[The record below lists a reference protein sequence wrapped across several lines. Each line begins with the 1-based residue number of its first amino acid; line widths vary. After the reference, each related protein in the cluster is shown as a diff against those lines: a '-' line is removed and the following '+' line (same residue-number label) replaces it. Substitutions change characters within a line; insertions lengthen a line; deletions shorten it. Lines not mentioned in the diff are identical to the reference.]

1 MTGAEVLSVIM
12 ARIGTG
18 SGVTGINTELQNVLY
33 DISSRADFLTTVTPI
48 ETSDGVAEYDQP
60 EGLKRV
66 YECYITGSDPLE
78 VKTYRDYLKYLAEDG
93 ITNDEPTMYAR
104 RHGKLYF
111 WPVPDGVYTVN
122 VDHARYHPSTWT
134 DILFGLQFNEA
145 MFEGVLTALYK
156 GQLFEKLRLNNKK
169 ITSRDIAENAA
180 DSLDRTTTIDKEGTA
195 EDSTVTVDE
204 DATGGLNTDDDTD
217 VLTYEFSK
225 DFPEITKHEELYEAE
240 IQKLIENMEIDTET
254 VLVEY
259 RDI

>member
-1 MTGAEVLSVIM
+1 MIGAEILSVIM

-18 SGVTGINTELQNVLY
+18 SGVTSINTELQNVLY
-33 DISSRADFLTTVTPI
+33 DISSRADFLTMVTPI

-60 EGLKRV
+60 EGLKRI
-66 YECYITGSDPLE
+66 YECYITGSEPLE

-93 ITNDEPTMYAR
+93 IANSEPTMYAR

-134 DILFGLQFNEA
+134 DILFGPQFNEA
-145 MFEGVLTALYK
+145 IFEGVLTALYK

-169 ITSRDIAENAA
+169 ITSRDIAESAE
-180 DSLDRTTTIDKEGTA
+180 DSVDRTTTTDKEGTA
-195 EDSTVTVDE
+195 DDSTVTVDE
-204 DATGGLNTDDDTD
+204 DATGGVNTDDDTD

-225 DFPEITKHEELYEAE
+225 DFPEITKHEQIYEAE

>member
-60 EGLKRV
+60 EGLKRI
-66 YECYITGSDPLE
+66 YECYITGSEPLE

-93 ITNDEPTMYAR
+93 ITNDEPTMFAR

-134 DILFGLQFNEA
+134 DIFFGPQFNEA
-145 MFEGVLTALYK
+145 IFEGVLIALYK

-169 ITSRDIAENAA
+169 MTSRDIAENAA
-180 DSLDRTTTIDKEGTA
+180 DSVDRTTTTDKEGTA
-195 EDSTVTVDE
+195 DDSTVTVDE
-204 DATGGLNTDDDTD
+204 DATGSLNTDDDTD

-225 DFPEITKHEELYEAE
+225 DFPEIKKHEQLYEAE

>member
-60 EGLKRV
+60 EGLKRI

>member
-18 SGVTGINTELQNVLY
+18 SGVTSINTELQNVLY
-33 DISSRADFLTTVTPI
+33 DISSRADFLTIVTPI

-60 EGLKRV
+60 EGLKRI
-66 YECYITGSDPLE
+66 YECYIAGSEPLE

-134 DILFGLQFNEA
+134 DILLGPQFNEA
-145 MFEGVLTALYK
+145 IFEGVLTALYK

-169 ITSRDIAENAA
+169 ITSRDIAENAT
-180 DSLDRTTTIDKEGTA
+180 DSVDRTTTTDKEGTA
-195 EDSTVTVDE
+195 DDSTVTVDE
-204 DATGGLNTDDDTD
+204 DATETLNTDDDTD

>member
-33 DISSRADFLTTVTPI
+33 DISSRADFLTTVTPV

-60 EGLKRV
+60 EGLKRI
-66 YECYITGSDPLE
+66 YECYITGSEPLE
-78 VKTYRDYLKYLAEDG
+78 VKTYRDYLKYLAEEG
-93 ITNDEPTMYAR
+93 ISNDEPTMYAR

-134 DILFGLQFNEA
+134 DILFGPQFNEA
-145 MFEGVLTALYK
+145 VFEGVLTALYK

-169 ITSRDIAENAA
+169 ITSRDIAENAT
-180 DSLDRTTTIDKEGTA
+180 DSVDRTTTTDKEGTA
-195 EDSTVTVDE
+195 DDSTVTVDE

>member
-18 SGVTGINTELQNVLY
+18 SGVTGINTELLNVLY
-33 DISSRADFLTTVTPI
+33 DISRRADFLTTVTPI

-66 YECYITGSDPLE
+66 YECYIAGSEPLE

-93 ITNDEPTMYAR
+93 ITNGEPTMYAR

-122 VDHARYHPSTWT
+122 VDHARYHPSVWT
-134 DILFGLQFNEA
+134 DISFGPEFNEA
-145 MFEGVLTALYK
+145 IFEGVLTALYK

-169 ITSRDIAENAA
+169 ITSRDIEESGA
-180 DSLDRTTTIDKEGTA
+180 DSVDKTTTTDKEGTA
-195 EDSTVTVDE
+195 DDSTVTVDE
-204 DATGGLNTDDDTD
+204 DATESLNTDDDTD

>member
-18 SGVTGINTELQNVLY
+18 SGVKGINTELQNVLY

-48 ETSDGVAEYDQP
+48 ETSEGVAEYDQP
-60 EGLKRV
+60 EGLKRI

-122 VDHARYHPSTWT
+122 IDHARYHPSTWA
-134 DILFGLQFNEA
+134 DILLGPQFNEA

-169 ITSRDIAENAA
+169 ITNRDIAENAS
-180 DSLDRTTTIDKEGTA
+180 DSVDRTTTTDKEGTA
-195 EDSTVTVDE
+195 DDSTVTVDE
-204 DATGGLNTDDDTD
+204 DATESLNTDDDTD

>member
-33 DISSRADFLTTVTPI
+33 DISSRADFLTTVTPT
-48 ETSDGVAEYDQP
+48 ETSDGIAEYDQP
-60 EGLKRV
+60 EGLKRI
-66 YECYITGSDPLE
+66 YKCYITGSVQLE

-93 ITNDEPTMYAR
+93 IANGEPTMYAR

-111 WPVPDGVYTVN
+111 WPMPDGVYTVN

-134 DILFGLQFNEA
+134 DILFGPEFYEA
-145 MFEGVLTALYK
+145 VFEGVLTALYK

-169 ITSRDIAENAA
+169 ITSRDIAENAT
-180 DSLDRTTTIDKEGTA
+180 DSLDRTTTTDKEGTA
-195 EDSTVTVDE
+195 DDSTVTVDE
-204 DATGGLNTDDDTD
+204 DVTGSLNTDDDTD
-217 VLTYEFSK
+217 VLSYEFSK
-225 DFPEITKHEELYEAE
+225 DFPEITKHEQLYEAE
-240 IQKLIENMEIDTET
+240 ITKLIENMEIDTET

>member
-33 DISSRADFLTTVTPI
+33 DVSSRADFLTTVTPI

-60 EGLKRV
+60 EGLKRI
-66 YECYITGSDPLE
+66 YECYVTGSEPLE

-93 ITNDEPTMYAR
+93 ISNDEPTMYAR

-134 DILFGLQFNEA
+134 DILFGPQFNEA

-169 ITSRDIAENAA
+169 ITSRDMEENAT
-180 DSLDRTTTIDKEGTA
+180 DSVDRTTTTDKEGTA
-195 EDSTVTVDE
+195 DDSTVTVDE
-204 DATGGLNTDDDTD
+204 DATGGVNTDDDTD
-217 VLTYEFSK
+217 VLSYEFSK
-225 DFPEITKHEELYEAE
+225 DFPEITKHEQLYEAE